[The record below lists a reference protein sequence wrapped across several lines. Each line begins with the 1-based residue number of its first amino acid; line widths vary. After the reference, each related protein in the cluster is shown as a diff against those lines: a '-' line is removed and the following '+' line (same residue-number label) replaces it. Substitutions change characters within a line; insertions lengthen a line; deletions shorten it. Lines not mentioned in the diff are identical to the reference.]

1 MENYLYNPDQK
12 NKKQLKEEFVVRTE
26 VLADIMSDL
35 ENSDMTKPEQHYLL
49 VGQRGTGKTTMLLRI
64 RYAIE
69 DSEKLNTW
77 LIPIGFNEEQYNIT
91 ELANLWTSIAEYLED
106 NYDFEGLVDE
116 MDNLYRNDDL
126 EEKCYETLEKD
137 LKGQGKKVVLLI
149 DNIGDLFKKF
159 NEKEVR
165 RLREILQTKKYL
177 RLIAGS
183 PFYLDTVLDYS
194 QPFFEFFKVKRLEG
208 LNEEEAR
215 TLLRKLGD
223 VYGEREKI
231 ERIIKETPQRI
242 ETLRILSSGVPRTI
256 ALLFQIFIDHEH
268 EGSLKDLMR
277 VLDAVTPLYKHRM
290 DDLPTQ
296 QQKIV
301 DAVARNWD
309 AISVKELSARLKIES
324 KAISAQ
330 LRQLEKNHVIEKR
343 QTGTKNHI
351 YLLQDRFWNIWY
363 LMRNGRK
370 KESERVVWLVR
381 FLESWCSNDDFERR
395 IASYVRQIQEGI
407 LDNNTRELYDQV
419 YASLKNLTGNQKFLL
434 KKNIDKKTATKII
447 ITEKDATEE
456 AIKLSHNRKHSQAI
470 EALIESEKLSESGKR
485 LITKEIEKIMYP
497 ELVSFGAYLAGEKY
511 FELKNKDGYITAIL
525 KIISLWINFDLISE
539 NLEEAYKK
547 VEIIP
552 DILNDIGGNSKNYDY
567 QIISEIA
574 FLCLLHK
581 KFNLTNLLFEKID
594 YLNFKERYKSIYLAN
609 KYFSNSEN
617 PTELNSYGKEIQ
629 NPTYS
634 IINFLKE
641 HWSGDNQKES

>member
-12 NKKQLKEEFVVRTE
+12 NKNQLKEEFVVRTE

-77 LIPIGFNEEQYNIT
+77 LIPIGFNEEQYNVT
-91 ELANLWTSIAEYLED
+91 ELANLWISIAEYLED
-106 NYDFEGLVDE
+106 NYGFEGLVDE
-116 MDNLYRNDDL
+116 MDDFYGNVDF
-126 EEKCYETLEKD
+126 EEKCYEALEKA
-137 LKGQGKKVVLLI
+137 LKGQGKKTVLLI

-159 NEKEVR
+159 NENEVR

-194 QPFFEFFKVKRLEG
+194 QPFFEFFKVKRLDG

-223 VYGEREKI
+223 VYRERDKI

-330 LRQLEKNHVIEKR
+330 LRQLEKNQVIEKR
-343 QTGTKNHI
+343 KTGTKNHI

-381 FLESWCSNDDFERR
+381 FLESWCSNEDFEKR
-395 IASYVRQIQEGI
+395 ISTYVRQIQDGK
-407 LDNNTRELYDQV
+407 LDENTRELYDQV

-434 KKNIDKKTATKII
+434 KKNIDKNTANRIT
-447 ITEKDATEE
+447 ITEEDAVDE
-456 AIKLSHNRKHSQAI
+456 AF
-470 EALIESEKLSESGKR
+470 KLSEENKHLEALKALLESGKLSEENKK
-485 LITKEIEKIMYP
+485 LISNNTQKLNQQELSEFGKYLIEDHYEKLM
-497 ELVSFGAYLAGEKY
+497 LRAG
-511 FELKNKDGYITAIL
+511 FLTAIL
-525 KIISLWINFDLISE
+525 EVMNLVVTYRLVQKDTESAVTIINNLPYFFNFNNISLSIKDYE
-539 NLEEAYKK
+539 
-547 VEIIP
+547 
-552 DILNDIGGNSKNYDY
+552 YDV
-567 QIISEIA
+567 IA
-574 FLCLLHK
+574 KIVVSCLLEK
-581 KFNLTNLLFEKID
+581 KFNLAILIFEKLEDID
-594 YLNFKERYKSIYLAN
+594 LKDHHKIFYTIT
-609 KYFSNSEN
+609 KYFYENEN
-617 PTELNSYGKEIQ
+617 PNELNSLGEEII
-629 NPTYS
+629 NSTHN
-634 IINFLKE
+634 IINFIKDY
-641 HWSGDNQKES
+641 WAKNST